1 MGKVFLL
8 NELMPEE
15 EIDGVNV
22 QKLFVDTIRSF
33 FDLYA
38 ERKLGIE
45 KKILTV
51 KEPQDTIIC
60 GSNLKKLICGIGDRD
75 LKIHAI
81 SMFLHGQILADQYHV
96 DNWPDDLLDDILYLT
111 DGNGKDAMNEGI
123 ASICSWGLL
132 SLPVSEDFKRDY
144 FEFKGR
150 QAYQVLN
157 YYGQNKKNIVYSILD
172 SDESKEAMELKLQYA
187 LDLYQI
193 HLADEFKEVYTRMR
207 VDDQKVMISRLVK
220 AEEKKCLVKQV
231 KDDNLLRECACTKD
245 KNMFELK
252 SNSELGIRFFF
263 KVFDSKHIVFSLIG
277 RKSDY
282 GDKSKKKKGATAQN
296 KDMIRGL
303 EIANHYMES
312 TIKIDNTKVN

>member
-8 NELMPEE
+8 NELMPAE

-33 FDLYA
+33 FGLCA
-38 ERKLGIE
+38 EKKLVIE
-45 KKILTV
+45 EKILTV

-60 GSNLKKLICGIGDRD
+60 GSNLKKLIYGIGDRD

-96 DNWPDDLLDDILYLT
+96 DNWPDDLLYDILCLT
-111 DGNGKDAMNEGI
+111 DGNGKNAMNEGI

-132 SLPVSEDFKRDY
+132 SLPVSENLKRDY

-157 YYGQNKKNIVYSILD
+157 YYGQNKKNIVYSILGL
-172 SDESKEAMELKLQYA
+172 DESNETMELKLRYA

-193 HLADEFKEVYTRMR
+193 HLADEFKEDYTRMR
-207 VDDQKVMISRLVK
+207 VDEKKVMISRLVK
-220 AEEKKCLVKQV
+220 AEEKKCLIKQV
-231 KDDNLLRECACTKD
+231 KDDNLLRECTCTND
-245 KNMFELK
+245 KHMFELK
-252 SNSELGIRFFF
+252 SNSELGVRFFF
-263 KVFDSKHIVFSLIG
+263 KIFDMNHIIFSLIG
-277 RKSDY
+277 HKSDY

-296 KDMIRGL
+296 KDMKRAL

-312 TIKIDNTKVN
+312 KILK

>member
-15 EIDGVNV
+15 EINGVNV

-33 FDLYA
+33 SDLCA
-38 ERKLGIE
+38 ERKLDIE

-60 GSNLKKLICGIGDRD
+60 GCNLKKMLLSIGDRD
-75 LKIHAI
+75 LKTYAM
-81 SMFLHGQILADQYHV
+81 SMFMHGQILSAQYHV
-96 DNWPDDLLDDILYLT
+96 DNWPDDLLDDILCLT
-111 DGNGKDAMNEGI
+111 DGNGKDATNEGI
-123 ASICSWGLL
+123 ASICSWVLL
-132 SLPVSEDFKRDY
+132 SLPVLEDLKRDY

-150 QAYQVLN
+150 QTYQLPN

-172 SDESKEAMELKLQYA
+172 SDESNEAMELKLQYA

-193 HLADEFKEVYTRMR
+193 QLADEFKEAYNRMR
-207 VDDQKVMISRLVK
+207 VDERKVMISRLVT
-220 AEEKKCLVKQV
+220 AHEKKCLVKLV
-231 KDDNLLRECACTKD
+231 KDDNLLRECTCTKD
-245 KNMFELK
+245 KYMFELK

-263 KVFDSKHIVFSLIG
+263 KVFDSNHIVFSLIG
-277 RKSDY
+277 HKSDY

-296 KDMIRGL
+296 KDMMRAL

-312 TIKIDNTKVN
+312 KK